1 MMNKFIASVAA
12 GALTLTMAST
22 AGAQKSYRGN
32 IYKDF
37 TDKQAVSAMP
47 NGDKIVRSY
56 RGNKNSKNS
65 GTLEIK
71 QGTSTVMGTY
81 YVKDNMLCEVVFG
94 ETNCYKISSKDS
106 KDPRASTLE
115 LKNSEGKT
123 VRTVTIP
130 RS

>member
-1 MMNKFIASVAA
+1 MNKFIATVAA
-12 GALTLTMAST
+12 GALTLAMTSA
-22 AGAQKSYRGN
+22 AGAQQSYRGN

-37 TDKQAVSAMP
+37 TDKQTVSKTP
-47 NGDKIVRSY
+47 NGDQIVRSY
-56 RGNKNSKNS
+56 RGNKNAKDA
-65 GTLEIK
+65 GTLEIR
-71 QGTSTVMGTY
+71 QGNSKVMGTY

-94 ETNCYKISSKDS
+94 ETNCYRISSKAGK